1 MKTVLEYLEYSAAV
15 RPHAVAVE
23 DAGGTATFQELEVG
37 CRKVGSA
44 LTERIALREPVA
56 IFLEKGRQALWAFW
70 GTVYAGGF
78 YVPLNPD
85 LPPARLEAVRSQ
97 VVDTDPLYTNF
108 TSGSTGQPKGVVVS
122 HRSVIDFID
131 TFVDCFG
138 MDHTDI
144 LANQAPF
151 DFDVSVKDLYTMLK
165 TGAKLSVVPKEL
177 FSRPKELL
185 DWLCDRKVTSLTW
198 AVSALCLIS
207 TFHGLDYRVPETVRR
222 VLFSGEVMPE
232 KHLRAWRTHLPEAVF
247 GNLYGPTEITCNCT
261 YHILEPDRDY
271 PQGIP
276 IGKPFP
282 NERVFL
288 LDQGDRVITT
298 PGAVGEICVG
308 GTALALGYYRAPE
321 ATAAAFVPNPTNPC
335 WPEPIYRTGD
345 LGQYG
350 AEGELYFRGRK
361 DFQIKY
367 QGHRIELEE
376 IERAVAKVPGVERCI
391 CTFEEKRQR
400 LSGFYLGTADPDQVR
415 QTLAQQLP
423 SYMVPSVLR
432 PCETFPLNKN
442 GKVDRKALLERRTTP

>member
-1 MKTVLEYLEYSAAV
+1 
-15 RPHAVAVE
+15 
-23 DAGGTATFQELEVG
+23 
-37 CRKVGSA
+37 
-44 LTERIALREPVA
+44 
-56 IFLEKGRQALWAFW
+56 
-70 GTVYAGGF
+70 
-78 YVPLNPD
+78 
-85 LPPARLEAVRSQ
+85 
-97 VVDTDPLYTNF
+97 
-108 TSGSTGQPKGVVVS
+108 
-122 HRSVIDFID
+122 
-131 TFVDCFG
+131 
-138 MDHTDI
+138 
-144 LANQAPF
+144 
-151 DFDVSVKDLYTMLK
+151 
-165 TGAKLSVVPKEL
+165 
-177 FSRPKELL
+177 
-185 DWLCDRKVTSLTW
+185 
-198 AVSALCLIS
+198 
-207 TFHGLDYRVPETVRR
+207 
-222 VLFSGEVMPE
+222 MPE